1 MKVGCVRNLGIDKKK
16 ISQDDYPKNAFDYKA
31 SGTMI
36 KINNQTIS
44 SASNVF
50 SMSRLTEQNI
60 RSSFSSGEISL
71 HNNFENNNK
80 PSKAFQ
86 MANDF
91 YKPDRQGGKVVK
103 DKDK

>member
-1 MKVGCVRNLGIDKKK
+1 MKVGGQEIPQKNFRCVRNLGIDKKK

-60 RSSFSSGEISL
+60 RSSFHQE
-71 HNNFENNNK
+71 K
-80 PSKAFQ
+80 
-86 MANDF
+86 
-91 YKPDRQGGKVVK
+91 
-103 DKDK
+103 